1 MMRVTV
7 SVPRIGLA
15 MIAAAALLVGAPAL
29 ATESSDKGAPAPT
42 SAASE
47 RADEEASTRFRRGLE
62 RFEEGDYTL
71 ALVEFERAY
80 QLAPNYKALYN
91 IALVN
96 MQLGRYAAAYHAFSR
111 YLHDGGTGI
120 SAARRQEVQRS
131 LDSLALRTATV
142 ELSTNVAAAE
152 VSLDGKTVD
161 PAQLAGPM
169 LLDAGE
175 HALRA
180 TAPGYA
186 TATRTV
192 VLAGA
197 DHATVRLT
205 LTLLAPARPVSP
217 TAESPSR
224 TLFWPGFVATGALA
238 AGAIVAGVVTLDAR
252 SSLSDMQS
260 SPGSDPTE
268 REHEANR
275 ANVASIVSDVCTG
288 LAIVVG
294 GVSIYLSLRP
304 SSSPVRA
311 SVGIGPDRVSLTGTF

>member
-7 SVPRIGLA
+7 WFPRIGLA
-15 MIAAAALLVGAPAL
+15 TVVAALLCVVVPAF
-29 ATESSDKGAPAPT
+29 AGEPSDKGPQAPT
-42 SAASE
+42 STASE

-111 YLHDGGTGI
+111 YLHDGGTNI
-120 SAARRQEVQRS
+120 SEARRREVQRS
-131 LDSLALRTATV
+131 LDSLTLRTATV

-161 PAQLAGPM
+161 PAQLGGPM

-175 HALRA
+175 HVLRG

-186 TATRTV
+186 PATRTV

-197 DHATVRLT
+197 DHATVRLI
-205 LTLLAPARPVSP
+205 LALLAPAHPLSP
-217 TAESPSR
+217 TTEGPAR

-238 AGAIVAGVVTLDAR
+238 AGAIVGGAVTLDAR
-252 SSLSDMQS
+252 SSLSNLQNT
-260 SPGSDPTE
+260 PGSNPTE
-268 REHEANR
+268 RANDANR
-275 ANVASIVSDVCTG
+275 ANVASVISDVCTG

-311 SVGIGPDRVSLTGTF
+311 SVGIGPGHVSFAGTF